1 VEKWNSSGSDNIYFY
16 GPSGKLLTVVQVNVL
31 GSSPWMTLSTLS
43 NRVYFGGMLLGTTTG
58 YAVSDAD
65 LIKDRLGSVQP
76 SYAYGTDTGSGQ
88 QTSPGDD
95 FATYWKDS
103 SSGFEY
109 AMNRYYSAGYGRFL
123 TVDPFG
129 GSVNVNA
136 PGSMNRY
143 TYSEGDPVNGYD
155 PTGLCDASGYAEI
168 CDNGYCPPQFQYC
181 GYGPPGTD
189 YGINDPSQGNCG
201 TTSGFVDGDTGE
213 TVDDGSGCVTP
224 PNVTPPPP
232 PSDCSISL
240 YEREAGF
247 KGSPGDHTYL
257 LINDPN
263 DPFVAAQGN
272 ILEGGPQ
279 FPGWKIWANYGSL
292 IGLDQPVGVG
302 NLPGT
307 NPSTNVFLGS
317 DAGSFA
323 CAVIPE
329 LMSLVQAYDFGPKV
343 TYHPLGWFNSNSF
356 TYTLLNDI
364 GLSTFFALPINWVPG
379 WGQTVQ
385 GLQAE
390 WNP

>member
-1 VEKWNSSGSDNIYFY
+1 
-16 GPSGKLLTVVQVNVL
+16 
-31 GSSPWMTLSTLS
+31 MTLSTLS
-43 NRVYFGGMLLGTTTG
+43 NRVYFGGMLLGTKTG

-65 LIKDRLGSVQP
+65 LIKDRLGPVQP

-213 TVDDGSGCVTP
+213 TVDDGSGCVPP
-224 PNVTPPPP
+224 PNVTPPDPP
-232 PSDCSISL
+232 QCSISE
-240 YEREAGF
+240 YERGVGGAF
-247 KGSPGDHTYL
+247 SHTYL
-257 LINDPN
+257 NVIDPMLNIND
-263 DPFVAAQGN
+263 
-272 ILEGGPQ
+272 ILEGGPTSK
-279 FPGWKIWANYGSL
+279 PKIPNPFAGNWGYLYGRIS
-292 IGLDQPVGVG
+292 G
-302 NLPGT
+302 N
-307 NPSTNVFLGS
+307 
-317 DAGSFA
+317 
-323 CAVIPE
+323 
-329 LMSLVQAYDFGPKV
+329 
-343 TYHPLGWFNSNSF
+343 
-356 TYTLLNDI
+356 
-364 GLSTFFALPINWVPG
+364 
-379 WGQTVQ
+379 
-385 GLQAE
+385 
-390 WNP
+390 